1 MDKIIRGFSR
11 TAIDTAI
18 ESLKIL
24 AENDKI
30 LKDYRGVDYLK
41 QLTPEASMLLKDICY
56 FVGLELSLP
65 TEPTVAVWKNIFT
78 NINASLHT
86 KLKFYFNDDDQPLMF
101 LFI

>member
-11 TAIDTAI
+11 TGINTAI

-30 LKDYRGVDYLK
+30 LQDYKGVDYLK
-41 QLTPEASMLLKDICY
+41 QLTPEALMLLKDIYY
-56 FVGLELSLP
+56 FVGLELSFP
-65 TEPTVAVWKNIFT
+65 TEPTVSAWKNIFT